1 MKNVPPPPGGFGP
14 WFCAFIVNTAARPK
28 KYTHVVAHTLP
39 HLVVDALNRT
49 AAAAAP
55 PEMVPGKE
63 KKRLREDNN
72 NNDCWIMVFKI
83 GPFSHWADS
92 VAFLNQWICKTRG
105 KHHRMERGLELFS
118 MYREQFHLCLWTQT
132 RKRDEAL
139 DYYWD
144 HQPVIETTLP
154 TTIASPLL
162 LPQQQEETQQQ
173 QQNFSTWIEETRS
186 LFVNPAQPTLA
197 TLRSIL
203 Y

>member
-14 WFCAFIVNTAARPK
+14 WFCAFIVNTATRPK

-49 AAAAAP
+49 AAATTT
-55 PEMVPGKE
+55 EVVPGKE
-63 KKRLREDNN
+63 KKRPREDNNN

-139 DYYWD
+139 EYYWD

-154 TTIASPLL
+154 TIASPPL
-162 LPQQQEETQQQ
+162 LPEQQQEEKTQQQ
-173 QQNFSTWIEETRS
+173 QFSTWIEETRS

>member
-1 MKNVPPPPGGFGP
+1 MKNVSLPPPGGFGP
-14 WFCAFIVNTAARPK
+14 WFCAFIVNTATHPK

-55 PEMVPGKE
+55 EMVPGKE

-72 NNDCWIMVFKI
+72 DNDCWIMVFKI

-144 HQPVIETTLP
+144 HQTVIETTLP
-154 TTIASPLL
+154 TTIASPP
-162 LPQQQEETQQQ
+162 LPLPQQEETQ